1 MGFVRVNTQ
10 LGKSSAP
17 GRPAKVKPV
26 VMRQPDNPSGFEF
39 ASASLAPGS
48 IQQAQQNYI
57 SKHQLPDAL
66 RPQMVSLPG
75 PLGQR
80 KSRAISA
87 GWRNPRGAA

>member
-1 MGFVRVNTQ
+1 MNLSTS
-10 LGKSSAP
+10 LGASSAP
-17 GRPAKVKPV
+17 GRPVKIKPV

-39 ASASLAPGS
+39 ASSKLAPGA
-48 IQQAQQNYI
+48 IQQAQQKYI
-57 SKHQLPDAL
+57 SKHQLPEAL

-75 PLGQR
+75 PLNQR

>member
-1 MGFVRVNTQ
+1 MSYGVNTN

-39 ASASLAPGS
+39 SSSTLNPGAIQSAQEKYL
-48 IQQAQQNYI
+48 
-57 SKHQLPDAL
+57 SKHQIPDAL
-66 RPQMVSLPG
+66 RPQMVSMPA
-75 PLGQR
+75 PLNQR

-87 GWRNPRGAA
+87 GWRKPRSAV